1 MALATQCPYCHT
13 TFRVANDQLK
23 LRAGLV
29 RCGACKEIFNGI
41 EHLLGSAS
49 AAAPVSPPLDTAAAT
64 VPAIPPRETAAA
76 AENSA
81 GLEPDAESASRS
93 AALSASLDFLVDDSQ
108 PTLAPS
114 ATDEAIEPEATQD
127 LSGMLRHEDPA
138 AGTPEWPS
146 TPLDQTEDPLQRMTL
161 MEFSDLD
168 QDTGDGAAADPAATA
183 DIDDPLDRVIDD
195 LQRKPLRGSKKKAS
209 APRAAASRQA
219 GSDLATFAEPDFVTL
234 GKRRQ
239 KIGRA
244 LRVSMAVGSCV
255 LLIGLLAQAVYSF
268 RNEIAA
274 RWPQAEPVLARAC
287 ATLGCQLGLPM
298 RIDAL
303 TIESSELQ
311 AVPDNKD
318 TFVLTTLLRN
328 GSRTVQAWPSI
339 ELTLTDAND
348 QALARR
354 VFAPREYLPA
364 PQEATK
370 GFAARSERAVKLFFE
385 VAQLKAAGYRVGL
398 FYP

>member
-1 MALATQCPYCHT
+1 M
-13 TFRVANDQLK
+13 
-23 LRAGLV
+23 
-29 RCGACKEIFNGI
+29 
-41 EHLLGSAS
+41 
-49 AAAPVSPPLDTAAAT
+49 
-64 VPAIPPRETAAA
+64 
-76 AENSA
+76 
-81 GLEPDAESASRS
+81 
-93 AALSASLDFLVDDSQ
+93 
-108 PTLAPS
+108 
-114 ATDEAIEPEATQD
+114 
-127 LSGMLRHEDPA
+127 
-138 AGTPEWPS
+138 
-146 TPLDQTEDPLQRMTL
+146 
-161 MEFSDLD
+161 
-168 QDTGDGAAADPAATA
+168 
-183 DIDDPLDRVIDD
+183 
-195 LQRKPLRGSKKKAS
+195 
-209 APRAAASRQA
+209 
-219 GSDLATFAEPDFVTL
+219 
-234 GKRRQ
+234 
-239 KIGRA
+239 
-244 LRVSMAVGSCV
+244 